1 MASPGPWGLVCLG
14 GSLLGS
20 LSLLPLLGRVSAC
33 LTCHSGEVWEGSCAR
48 SGAARLRPRVRGGIR
63 PAARAA
69 DCREGRLRG
78 RQEAGAWRGA
88 ISQSLAGIEGVYRA
102 VAWLGEGLPA
112 KEQDHRRNRPY
123 DTSRHT
129 ALACAQDVERA
140 YGAQKIERCLCSP
153 WAGLNLGR
161 YGS

>member
-63 PAARAA
+63 QPREPPIAGKVVCADGKKLELGEEQYLNRLQESKEFIGRWHGWARGCRRKSRTTVAIDLMILPAIPRWRVLKTLSVLAAR
-69 DCREGRLRG
+69 
-78 RQEAGAWRGA
+78 
-88 ISQSLAGIEGVYRA
+88 
-102 VAWLGEGLPA
+102 
-112 KEQDHRRNRPY
+112 K
-123 DTSRHT
+123 
-129 ALACAQDVERA
+129 
-140 YGAQKIERCLCSP
+140 K
-153 WAGLNLGR
+153 
-161 YGS
+161 